1 MPEDI
6 LFLSTNRFDPYLPL
20 RKFWFSKFMSE
31 NGFRVVYV
39 EFPHT
44 FLAYLKR
51 GLHPETEARL
61 SRISDNYFV
70 LRSFPILPFFKRNR
84 LCNWIDSRLFY
95 RHIKGALKGLDFKP
109 SLIWSY
115 VPFFPDALEA
125 FHTKTLYD
133 CVDDYVSLPG
143 LIDPNYVLELER
155 NTVNLVDK
163 VIVTDTPYL
172 EDRMRLFGKE
182 PVVISNGVNYEVFS
196 RWLSMADTLQIRKR
210 IIYVGN
216 VSHWFDLELFE
227 KIADALEGFEIMI
240 VGFAS
245 VDVSS
250 FKKHPNIN
258 FVGKLMQEEFA
269 QLLSESSVAIIP
281 FIENELTKA
290 TDPLKVYEYL
300 AAGVP
305 VVSTCI
311 GNVSRLPVY
320 VTSRDNFVERIREAV
335 KEDTIEKRRSQTLFA
350 KQFSWETKYKMVEKI
365 LENLKAQ
372 NHPS

>member
-1 MPEDI
+1 MSEDI

-20 RKFWFSKFMSE
+20 RKFWFSKSMSE

-44 FLAYLKR
+44 YLAYLKKDSNLESR
-51 GLHPETEARL
+51 TRL
-61 SRISDNYFV
+61 SKISDNYFV
-70 LRSFPILPFFKRNR
+70 LRSFPILPFFKTNR
-84 LCNWIDSRLFY
+84 LSNWIDNRLFY
-95 RHIKGALKGLDFKP
+95 RRIKETLKELDFKP
-109 SLIWSY
+109 SLVWSY
-115 VPFFPDALEA
+115 VPFFPDALQA

-133 CVDDYVSLPG
+133 SVDDYASLPG

-155 NTVNLVDK
+155 KTVNVVDK
-163 VIVTDTPYL
+163 VIVTDTFCL
-172 EDRMRLFGKE
+172 EERMRVFGKE

-210 IIYVGN
+210 IMYVGN

-227 KIADALEGFEIMI
+227 KIADTFKDFEIMI
-240 VGFAS
+240 VGFTS

-281 FIENELTKA
+281 FKENEVTKA

-305 VVSTCI
+305 VVSTRI
-311 GNVSRLPVY
+311 GNVSKLPVY
-320 VTSRDNFVERIREAV
+320 VATREDFVEKVKDAI

-350 KQFSWETKYKMVEKI
+350 KQFSWETKYKILQKI
-365 LENLKAQ
+365 VENL
-372 NHPS
+372 